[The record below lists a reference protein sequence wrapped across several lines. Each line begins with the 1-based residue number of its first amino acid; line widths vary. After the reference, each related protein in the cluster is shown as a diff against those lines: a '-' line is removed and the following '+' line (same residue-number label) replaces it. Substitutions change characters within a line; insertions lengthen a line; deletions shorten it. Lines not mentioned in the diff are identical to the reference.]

1 LSRFSRRGY
10 AKQPWQNWSGSVQ
23 TRPRQ
28 IVRPVTIDELAKLL
42 GSYGAEGRHVR
53 VVGAGHSFTPLVQSN
68 DILMSLDKIQGIEA
82 IDREEMTVTVSGGT
96 RLKKLGEQLH
106 GLGLAQEN
114 LGDIDLQSIAGAI
127 STGTHGTGT
136 RFGTIS
142 TQVVGLTL
150 VTATG
155 EVLECSPERNPDLFQ
170 AAQVSLG
177 TLGVI
182 AKVKLRVVPARR
194 MQLRSQRAQL
204 SDCLSN
210 LERYKQENSHF
221 TFFWLPYTETVRTK
235 FMNETE
241 AQATGSTLWRTFN
254 EIVVDNGVTWLLS
267 ECCRRV
273 PAWSAA
279 ISNISAQAI
288 SSVQKVDYSHRLF
301 AMTLLVRVQA
311 MEYLIPADYFTTVI
325 AEIQEC
331 IKRERFAVHVPIECR
346 FVHADDIWLSPAYQ
360 RESAS
365 VAVHMY
371 KGMAYQEYF
380 GHMEEIFRRYQG
392 RPHWGKMHTQDA
404 ASLAELYPRWYDFQ
418 RVRDRLDPQGMFL
431 NEYVRT
437 LFGADGTLPTENK

>member
-1 LSRFSRRGY
+1 
-10 AKQPWQNWSGSVQ
+10 
-23 TRPRQ
+23 
-28 IVRPVTIDELAKLL
+28 
-42 GSYGAEGRHVR
+42 
-53 VVGAGHSFTPLVQSN
+53 
-68 DILMSLDKIQGIEA
+68 
-82 IDREEMTVTVSGGT
+82 
-96 RLKKLGEQLH
+96 
-106 GLGLAQEN
+106 
-114 LGDIDLQSIAGAI
+114 
-127 STGTHGTGT
+127 
-136 RFGTIS
+136 
-142 TQVVGLTL
+142 
-150 VTATG
+150 
-155 EVLECSPERNPDLFQ
+155 
-170 AAQVSLG
+170 
-177 TLGVI
+177 
-182 AKVKLRVVPARR
+182 
-194 MQLRSQRAQL
+194 
-204 SDCLSN
+204 
-210 LERYKQENSHF
+210 
-221 TFFWLPYTETVRTK
+221 
-235 FMNETE
+235 MNETE
-241 AQATGSTLWRTFN
+241 AQATGSTLWGTFN

-311 MEYLIPADYFTTVI
+311 MEYLIPADYFTAVI

-346 FVHADDIWLSPAYQ
+346 FVHADEIWLSPAYQ

-380 GHMEEIFRRYQG
+380 EQMEEIFRRYQG

-418 RVRDRLDPQGMFL
+418 RVRARLDPQGMFL